1 MDTQLATQARVIETK
16 TTGSPA
22 NSAQANADTIAKVLP
37 QGKSV
42 SAKVIQVTP
51 DQAQSNSTRVKL
63 EINNSI
69 LQISAKFTGPAPTP
83 GSNISIQRSSSGQ
96 IQLQV
101 SPQNT
106 ESAAKATPTQNTTS
120 NSTQSATLQ
129 QSNVNNIINN
139 SKSTAASNTTA
150 NTANTLLNPATNTLK
165 APVTINASGNLLS
178 VIEKALPQGTTV
190 QARVISQ
197 QQPTIQ
203 NNITNTILAKSTG
216 LSITNSVTS
225 ATIANSPN
233 ITQPLVP
240 GANNQLAS
248 NSVTTPTQAVGL
260 TNPASTS
267 PLATAQTT
275 PNQAVNT
282 QNQVATTLPTNTS
295 ALSPSPTANTLQT
308 AAPNATTPQT
318 NIAQPSTTSSNI
330 QPPVNS
336 TNPNTTTT
344 TSATVT
350 TTNTSSLVTATQV
363 GTNSQ
368 QTSNTQP
375 APSITGTSQQA
386 STHSSS
392 PSTTSP
398 ISNQAN
404 TAINTPGA
412 IPTTPTAATTAI
424 STTLTAASS
433 PALSSSVTNS
443 SVTAIPTTPTN
454 QVPTLSTTLPLPQ
467 TTTTPSTAALA
478 TTNTATSSTS
488 NATTN
493 VAANISTSS
502 GTTVNAQGADL
513 NSANQSSSSG
523 PTNPSV
529 TLNTRTNTALN
540 NLAST
545 AQTNTTPAPT
555 SVHSATQNTTV
566 VKNAQLNALPTNTAT
581 IKVAVAGQIVSLQA
595 PANLPTLQ
603 QVQITRVQ
611 GAQANL
617 QWQQPAQPSLPLT
630 NNFSLNPKQSQ
641 LVEQQLRL
649 VMPVQIPM
657 AEGINQLLAQSAQ
670 LGQANSANNVNAQ
683 IDKVA
688 LSIMQMFG
696 VKPGNRNSSDTIKRN
711 VQQGGLFTENKLAH
725 QSSPQQGDMK
735 NFLAKLS
742 KLADQLPAEQ
752 RDMLQSTTDR
762 MLARVTS
769 NQLTH
774 VQQQHVKTDINNE
787 RTFQIDIPVLHNEKL
802 KNVEME
808 IKQRKHLNDEGDYI
822 SIWSVKLHFDL
833 QERGE
838 VDAEVALNPVDNSI
852 STTFLCTN
860 INTVREIEQ
869 RMQSFRKQLHTQG
882 FEIQTIH
889 CTQGSQAANKQNPIN
904 KRIIDI
910 RT

>member
-22 NSAQANADTIAKVLP
+22 NSVQANAETIAKVLP

-42 SAKVIQVTP
+42 SAKVVQITP
-51 DQAQSNSTRVKL
+51 DQAQSNTTRVKL

-69 LQISAKFTGPAPTP
+69 LQISAKFTGPVPTP
-83 GSNISIQRSSSGQ
+83 GSNISIQRSASGQ
-96 IQLQV
+96 IQLHV

-106 ESAAKATPTQNTTS
+106 QSAANATPTQNTTS
-120 NSTQSATLQ
+120 NSTQPAAPQ
-129 QSNVNNIINN
+129 QSNVNNTINN
-139 SKSTAASNTTA
+139 STITGASNTATNSA
-150 NTANTLLNPATNTLK
+150 NSLSNPATTTLK

-178 VIEKALPQGTTV
+178 VIEKTLPQGTTV

-197 QQPTIQ
+197 QQPAIQ
-203 NNITNTILAKSTG
+203 NNNANSLLAKSTG
-216 LSITNSVTS
+216 LSITNSVTNT
-225 ATIANSPN
+225 ATANSPY
-233 ITQPLVP
+233 ITQPLVQSV
-240 GANNQLAS
+240 NSQLAN
-248 NSVTTPTQAVGL
+248 NSVTTPTPIPTAVL
-260 TNPASTS
+260 ANPAPAR
-267 PLATAQTT
+267 PLTTAQNTA
-275 PNQAVNT
+275 NQALNP
-282 QNQVATTLPTNTS
+282 QNQAGTVVRATTS
-295 ALSPSPTANTLQT
+295 ALSPSSTVNTLQT
-308 AAPNATTPQT
+308 AAPITTAPHT
-318 NIAQPSTTSSNI
+318 NTAQSGSANSNL
-330 QPPVNS
+330 QAPVNP
-336 TNPNTTTT
+336 TNPNTA
-344 TSATVT
+344 SAAVT
-350 TTNTSSLVTATQV
+350 TTNTRNLVTAAQV
-363 GTNSQ
+363 GANNQQITNP
-368 QTSNTQP
+368 QP
-375 APSITGTSQQA
+375 APSNTVTSQQA
-386 STHSSS
+386 SSPSSS
-392 PSTTSP
+392 ASTTSP
-398 ISNQAN
+398 ISNQVN
-404 TAINTPGA
+404 TLSGTAINTPGA
-412 IPTTPTAATTAI
+412 ISATPATG
-424 STTLTAASS
+424 
-433 PALSSSVTNS
+433 ALSHAPLPSVTNS
-443 SVTAIPTTPTN
+443 LVTASPSTPTN
-454 QVPTLSTTLPLPQ
+454 QAPALSTRLPLPQ
-467 TTTTPSTAALA
+467 TTTAPNTAALA
-478 TTNTATSSTS
+478 ATNTATSSTS
-488 NATTN
+488 NPTTN
-493 VAANISTSS
+493 LATNISTST
-502 GTTVNAQGADL
+502 GAAGNAQTVNL
-513 NSANQSSSSG
+513 NSANHSSDSRA
-523 PTNPSV
+523 TNPSAP
-529 TLNTRTNTALN
+529 LNTRTNTALN
-540 NLAST
+540 NNLASKI
-545 AQTNTTPAPT
+545 QTNTTPAPA
-555 SVHSATQNTTV
+555 SINSATQNTTV

-603 QVQITRVQ
+603 QVQLTRVQ

-617 QWQQPAQPSLPLT
+617 QWQQPVQLSPPLT
-630 NNFSLNPKQSQ
+630 NHFSLSSKQSQ

-670 LGQANSANNVNAQ
+670 FGQAGSTNNINAQ

-711 VQQGGLFTENKLAH
+711 VQQGGLFTENKLAN
-725 QSSPQQGDMK
+725 QTSPQQGDMK

-752 RDMLQSTTDR
+752 RDMLRSTTDR

-802 KNVEME
+802 NNVEME